1 MADSMFD
8 RIQIVF
14 LDPLLTSI
22 VEARLSQPESL
33 RGLRL
38 SEGSMMIVKTCV
50 LSLSFALFI
59 GMTAAQTPSEPI
71 VKGRHLQPTQQ
82 QIDSRESNARRQ
94 WDSHVQWEID
104 HLYDDIMS
112 SAGRPARHPVRRP

>member
-1 MADSMFD
+1 MFN

-71 VKGRHLQPTQQ
+71 VKGR
-82 QIDSRESNARRQ
+82 R
-94 WDSHVQWEID
+94 
-104 HLYDDIMS
+104 
-112 SAGRPARHPVRRP
+112 